1 MSILNKYFD
10 QIYYINLERRKDRDQ
25 KCINELQKNN
35 IIAKRFI
42 AIDGKSIVNPNW
54 NYSLGAFGCLQSHL
68 EIIKEAKNNKYN
80 SILILEDDVV
90 FNDNMENDFKKYYD
104 QLDGE
109 WDILYLSGNYNKHIQ
124 NSFEKITDNIIKCNL
139 TYTTHCYAIKNT
151 VYDIIIDALY
161 KATAPID
168 IEYTK
173 IQKNL
178 NCYAFSPSISSQRE
192 GYSDIENKKV
202 NYKKIIK

>member
-1 MSILNKYFD
+1 MNILNKYFD
-10 QIYYINLERRKDRDQ
+10 KIYYINLEKRKDRNQ
-25 KCINELQKNN
+25 ECVNELQKNN
-35 IIAKRFI
+35 IIAKRFT
-42 AIDGKSIVNPNW
+42 AIDGKLIVNANW
-54 NYSLGAFGCLQSHL
+54 NYSLGALGCLQSHL

-90 FNDNMENDFKKYYD
+90 FKDNLENNFKQYYA
-104 QLDGE
+104 QLNKE

-151 VYDIIIDALY
+151 IYDILIDILN
-161 KATAPID
+161 KATKPID
-168 IEYTK
+168 VEYAK

-178 NCYAFSPSISSQRE
+178 NCYAFYPGISTQRE
-192 GYSDIENKKV
+192 GYSDIENKKI
-202 NYKKIIK
+202 NYKNIIK